1 MKKYVLPYGQGSKEI
16 ELDETLVLKEVR
28 TKEFEPMKNIPY
40 EILEAIYHPIGCPPI
55 NEIIKPGQKIAFIC
69 NDPTRVA
76 NSFDFMPVLVN
87 EMNKLGVKD
96 EDMHIVFALGT
107 HRPMTDEEMVKAV
120 GKDVASRLKM
130 YNSLCNEQEDFKYFG
145 TTSRGTPVWINKHLC
160 DVDHVIL
167 TGTIVHHYFSGYG
180 GGRKAILPG
189 CAAMETVRVNHSFM
203 LDPAAGLGK
212 TTGNP
217 CYEDQ
222 MEGVALFAKGR
233 SLFLFNAI
241 LNAKHQFLKMF
252 AGDYIKAHKEA
263 CKFVDEVYGSV
274 IPKEADLVIASCGGY
289 PKKHQFLKMFA
300 GDYIKAHK
308 EACKFVDEVYGS
320 VIPKEADLVIAS
332 CGGYPK
338 DINVYQMQKT
348 MDNAACAV
356 RKGGAVIMVAEC
368 VEGSG
373 SAVLEEACRRLGS
386 PQAIKAELE
395 KDFRIGANKAYAVT
409 RLMEKAKYYL
419 VTALDRKMARD
430 MLFSG
435 AYDTIEEALAAAE
448 KEIGKVE
455 SVIVMPEGSLTVP
468 RVE

>member
-1 MKKYVLPYGQGSKEI
+1 MKDIKQGVL
-16 ELDETLVLKEVR
+16 D
-28 TKEFEPMKNIPY
+28 
-40 EILEAIYHPIGCPPI
+40 AIYHPIGSKPI
-55 NEIIKPGQKIAFIC
+55 NEIIKPGQKVAFIC
-69 NDPTRVA
+69 NDLTRVA

-96 EDMHIVFALGT
+96 EDMHILFSLGT
-107 HRPMTDEEMVKAV
+107 HRAMTREEQEEAV
-120 GKDVASRLKM
+120 GKEVASRLKM
-130 YNSLCNEQEDFKYFG
+130 YNSLCNNQEDFNYFG
-145 TTSRGTPVWINKHLC
+145 TTSRGTPVWINKKIC

-167 TGTIVHHYFSGYG
+167 TGSIVHHYFSGYG

-222 MEGVALFAKGR
+222 MEGVAMFAKGR
-233 SLFLFNAI
+233 SLFLFNAV
-241 LNAKHQFLKMF
+241 LNAKHEFLKMF

-263 CKFVDEVYGSV
+263 CKFVDEVYGGV
-274 IPKEADLVIASCGGY
+274 VPCEADV
-289 PKKHQFLKMFA
+289 
-300 GDYIKAHK
+300 
-308 EACKFVDEVYGS
+308 
-320 VIPKEADLVIAS
+320 VIAS

-348 MDNAACAV
+348 MDNAGCAV
-356 RKGGAVIMVAEC
+356 RKGGAVILLADCE
-368 VEGSG
+368 EGSG
-373 SAVLEEACRRLGS
+373 SAVLEETFKRLGS

-395 KDFRIGANKAYAVT
+395 KDFRIGANKAYAVS

-419 VTALDRKMARD
+419 VTSLDRDMAKQ

-435 AYDTIEEALAAAE
+435 AFDTVEEALAAA
-448 KEIGKVE
+448 KESLGEVKSI
-455 SVIVMPEGSLTVP
+455 ILMPEGGLTVP
-468 RVE
+468 RVEK